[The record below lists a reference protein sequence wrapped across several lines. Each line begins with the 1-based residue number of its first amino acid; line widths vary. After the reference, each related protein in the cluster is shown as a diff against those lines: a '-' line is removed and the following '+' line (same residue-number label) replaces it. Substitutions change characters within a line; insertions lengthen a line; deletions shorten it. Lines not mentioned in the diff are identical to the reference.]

1 MCYSLWM
8 DPIHLIQTGD
18 IFSVSASALPGD
30 KVSCQPVI
38 CITFI
43 ISSYLLLLPSPRPPI
58 RHPRSEISDQTRNIY
73 ISTISRRCG
82 QVRRAQPG
90 LCCDDAACERGD
102 MVEILSV
109 CQCGVTAMSY
119 HLTSPSTTS
128 TISTTTAMVVCKVY
142 HHHQVQ
148 PRASSVNINSRQ

>member
-43 ISSYLLLLPSPRPPI
+43 ICGYLLLLPSPRPPI

-102 MVEILSV
+102 VVEILSV

-119 HLTSPSTTS
+119 HLTSTS